1 LGTMDRA
8 GLTKE
13 TIELQRKVN
22 RVLRQQTP
30 DAWMELNL
38 TISQLKS
45 LFFIAN
51 QGSTNF
57 TKLASALGVTPSNVT
72 GIVDR
77 MVEQG
82 LVSRQENPE
91 DRRMLMLRV
100 TDKGEAIIA
109 GLRERRARHISEI
122 LAQLSLE
129 ELNSVFKG
137 LSLLVQAAEAR
148 EGKTKQE
155 HAATK

>member
-1 LGTMDRA
+1 MDRA
-8 GLTKE
+8 ELTKE
-13 TIELQRKVN
+13 IIELQRRLN
-22 RVLRQQTP
+22 RDMRRYTL

-38 TISQLKS
+38 TIPQLKS

-51 QGSTNF
+51 WGSTNF
-57 TKLASALGVTPSNVT
+57 TKLASALEVTPSNVT

-77 MVEQG
+77 LVEQG

-109 GLRERRARHISEI
+109 NLRERRASHISEI

-137 LSLLVQAAEAR
+137 LTLLVQAAEAR
-148 EGKTKQE
+148 EGKIKEE

>member
-1 LGTMDRA
+1 MDRA

-13 TIELQRKVN
+13 IIELQRKVN
-22 RVLRQQTP
+22 RLLRQQTP

-45 LFFIAN
+45 LFFITD

-72 GIVDR
+72 GIVER

-82 LVSRQENPE
+82 LVSRQENPT
-91 DRRMLMLRV
+91 DRRMLILRA

-109 GLRERRARHISEI
+109 SLRERRARHISEI
-122 LAQLSLE
+122 LAHLSPE

-137 LSLLVQAAEAR
+137 LSLLAQAAEAR
-148 EGKTKQE
+148 VGKTKQE
-155 HAATK
+155 HYATK

>member
-1 LGTMDRA
+1 MDRA
-8 GLTKE
+8 ELTKE
-13 TIELQRKVN
+13 IIELQRRIN
-22 RVLRQQTP
+22 RDMRQYTL

-38 TISQLKS
+38 TIPQLKS

-77 MVEQG
+77 LVEQG

-109 GLRERRARHISEI
+109 DLRERRASHISEI
-122 LAQLSLE
+122 LAHLSSE
-129 ELNSVFKG
+129 ELNIVVKG
-137 LSLLVQAAEAR
+137 FNLLAKAAEFHQG
-148 EGKTKQE
+148 EKQG
-155 HAATK
+155 